1 MPKQSGTSLAV
12 TVREHDAALGGL
24 IRTNPLAILV
34 VDANDRVQMVNPA
47 FEALFGFR
55 EAELVGHPIER
66 FIVPSDRTA
75 EAAILSQRGFEGQS
89 ARSLTQRRRKD
100 GSIVDIDLT
109 VVPLV
114 TGRSAVGAYGIFRD
128 MTEQKRA
135 ERHLRAQYAVIEALA
150 NSSTVEGAAAW
161 VLRAVAEALHWQVG
175 VMWIVDKTANELRCV
190 DCWCTDEID
199 AAQFEEETRQRR
211 FAHGIGPGRTW
222 EMGRPSWISD
232 VTKEPAFSRR
242 AAAQSAGLHAAFS
255 LPMLLGKEVVGVLE
269 FFTRSILE
277 SDDQILRMFAALGQQ
292 LGEFIGRTRAQEQLE
307 RFFTMSGDLLC
318 IAGFDGYFTRVNESW
333 HRSLGYTTTE
343 LMSRPFMDL
352 VHQEDREATR
362 TMFAGLMRG
371 TPVQAFE
378 NRYRCK
384 DGNYR
389 WLSWTA
395 TPKPDEQLVYA
406 VAHDATTRKLLE
418 HQTQETLKMRND
430 FVSFVTHQLRTPL
443 SGIKWMLELAGDTDE
458 AGEQASYIGDARESA
473 NRLIGL
479 VNDLL
484 DISRLESGKLQVTME
499 PVRLRE
505 ITDAVVCDVATLVRE
520 KGHVLDVESVPDLPV
535 AMLDNQLMRQV
546 ILNLV
551 SNAIKYT
558 PPGGRIEIRMG
569 REDGS
574 LRWSIRDSGIG
585 ISPASQER
593 LFEKFFR
600 AENAHTVDTEGTGLG
615 LYLVRLIV
623 ERLGGAVACESE
635 EGRGTLFYFRLPLAA
650 GEVT

>member
-1 MPKQSGTSLAV
+1 MPKQSSTSLAL

-24 IRTNPLAILV
+24 IRANPLAILV
-34 VDANDRVQMVNPA
+34 VDAHDRVQMVNPA
-47 FEALFGFR
+47 FETLFGFK
-55 EAELVGHPIER
+55 ETELVGHPIEA
-66 FIVPSDRTA
+66 FIVPGDRTD
-75 EAAILSQRGFEGQS
+75 EAATLSRRGFQGES
-89 ARSLTQRRRKD
+89 ARSVTQRRRKD

-114 TGRSAVGAYGIFRD
+114 SGPGAVGAYGIFRD
-128 MTEQKRA
+128 LTEQKRA

-150 NSSTVEGAAAW
+150 NSATVEDAAAW

-190 DCWCTDEID
+190 DCWCSPDID
-199 AAQFEEETRQRR
+199 AARFEAETRERR
-211 FAHGIGPGRTW
+211 FAHGVGPGRTW
-222 EMGRPSWISD
+222 ALGRSSWISD
-232 VTKEPAFSRR
+232 VTAEPAFSRR
-242 AAAQSAGLHAAFS
+242 DTALAAGLHAAFS
-255 LPMLLGKEVVGVLE
+255 LPMLLSNEVVGVLE
-269 FFTRSILE
+269 FFTWSVLDP
-277 SDDQILRMFAALGQQ
+277 DDQILRMFAALGRQ
-292 LGEFIGRTRAQEQLE
+292 LGEFVGRTRAQEQLE

-318 IAGFDGYFTRVNESW
+318 IAGFDGYFRRVNESW
-333 HRSLGYTTTE
+333 ERTLGYPATE
-343 LMSRPFMDL
+343 LMARPLLEF
-352 VHQEDREATR
+352 VHQDDQDTSRA
-362 TMFAGLMRG
+362 MFAGLMRG
-371 TPVQAFE
+371 IPVQAFE
-378 NRYRCK
+378 NRCRCR
-384 DGNYR
+384 DGSYR

-406 VAHDATTRKLLE
+406 VAHDATARKRLE

-443 SGIKWMLELAGDTDE
+443 SGIKWMLELAGDTGE
-458 AGEQASYIGDARESA
+458 AAEKASYIDDARESA

-484 DISRLESGKLQVTME
+484 DASRLESGKLQVTIE
-499 PVRLRE
+499 PVHLRE
-505 ITDAVVCDVATLVRE
+505 VTDAVVGDVATLVRE
-520 KGHVLDVESVPDLPV
+520 KGHVLDVESVPDLPA
-535 AMLDNQLMRQV
+535 AMLDHQLMRQV

-569 REDGS
+569 RENGA

-585 ISPASQER
+585 ISPASQAR

-623 ERLGGAVACESE
+623 ERLGGRIVCESE
-635 EGRGTLFYFRLPLAA
+635 EGRGTLFYFMLPLAA
-650 GEVT
+650 GEVS

>member
-1 MPKQSGTSLAV
+1 MPKPSMTSLSL

-24 IRTNPLAILV
+24 IRANPLAILV
-34 VDANDRVQMVNPA
+34 VDAHDRVQMVNPA

-75 EAAILSQRGFEGQS
+75 EAADLSQRGFDGQT

-114 TGRSAVGAYGIFRD
+114 TGGSAAGAYGIFRD

-135 ERHLRAQYAVIEALA
+135 ERHLRAQYAVSEALA
-150 NSSTVEGAAAW
+150 NSSTIDGAAAR

-190 DCWCTDEID
+190 DCWCTPEID

-211 FAHGIGPGRTW
+211 FAHGVGPGRTW
-222 EMGRPSWISD
+222 AMGRPSWISD

-242 AAAQSAGLHAAFS
+242 DSALNAGLHAAFS
-255 LPMLLGKEVVGVLE
+255 LPMMLDKEVVGILE

-318 IAGFDGYFTRVNESW
+318 IAGFDGYFRRVNEAW
-333 HRSLGYTTTE
+333 NRALGYTTPE
-343 LMSRPFMDL
+343 LMSRPFVDL
-352 VHQEDREATR
+352 VHQEDRDATLA
-362 TMFAGLMRG
+362 MFAGLLRG
-371 TPVQAFE
+371 TPIQAFE
-378 NRYRCK
+378 NRCRCRN
-384 DGNYR
+384 GSYR

-458 AGEQASYIGDARESA
+458 AGEKASYVGDAHESA

-484 DISRLESGKLQVTME
+484 DVSRLESGKLQVTIE

-505 ITDAVVCDVATLVRE
+505 ITDAVLGDVATLVRE
-520 KGHVLDVESVPDLPV
+520 KGHVLDVESTPDLPV
-535 AMLDNQLMRQV
+535 AMLDDQLMRQV

-569 REDGS
+569 RENGS

-585 ISPASQER
+585 IPPASQRR

-600 AENAHTVDTEGTGLG
+600 AENAHAIDTEGTGLG

-623 ERLGGAVACESE
+623 ERLGGAIACESE
-635 EGRGTLFYFRLPLAA
+635 EGRGTLFSFMLPLAA

>member
-1 MPKQSGTSLAV
+1 MPKHSGTSLAL

-24 IRTNPLAILV
+24 IRANPLAILV
-34 VDANDRVQMVNPA
+34 VDAHDRVQMVNVA

-55 EAELVGHPIER
+55 ESELVGHPIDT
-66 FIVPSDRTA
+66 FIVPEERTA
-75 EAAILSQRGFEGQS
+75 EAAGLSQLGFEGKT

-100 GSIVDIDLT
+100 GTLVDIDLT
-109 VVPLV
+109 VVPLA
-114 TGRSAVGAYGIFRD
+114 TGRNAVGAYGIFRD

-150 NSSTVEGAAAW
+150 NSATIEGAASW
-161 VLRAVAEALHWQVG
+161 VLRSVAEALQWQVG
-175 VMWIVDKTANELRCV
+175 VMWIVDKMANELRCV
-190 DCWCTDEID
+190 DCWCAPDVDST
-199 AAQFEEETRQRR
+199 QFEEETRQRR
-211 FAHGIGPGRTW
+211 FAHGVGPGRTW
-222 EMGRPSWISD
+222 AMGRPNWISD
-232 VTKEPAFSRR
+232 VMLEPAFSRHT
-242 AAAQSAGLHAAFS
+242 AAITAGLHAAFS
-255 LPMLLGKEVVGVLE
+255 LPMLLDNEVVGVLE
-269 FFTRSILE
+269 FFTRSVLD
-277 SDDQILRMFAALGQQ
+277 SDEQILRMFAALGQQ

-307 RFFTMSGDLLC
+307 RFFTMSGDLLS

-333 HRSLGYTTTE
+333 HRTLGYTTTE
-343 LMSRPFMDL
+343 LMSHPFIDL
-352 VHQEDREATR
+352 VHQEDRET
-362 TMFAGLMRG
+362 TKTTFSGLMRG
-371 TPVQAFE
+371 IPVHSFE

-384 DGNYR
+384 DGSYR

-395 TPKPDEQLVYA
+395 TPKPDEQLIYA
-406 VAHDATTRKLLE
+406 VAHDATARKLLE

-443 SGIKWMLELAGDTDE
+443 SGIKWMLELAGDTDDAAE
-458 AGEQASYIGDARESA
+458 KASYVEDARESA
-473 NRLIGL
+473 DRLIGL

-484 DISRLESGKLQVTME
+484 DASRLESGKLQVTLE
-499 PVRLRE
+499 PVQLRE
-505 ITDAVVCDVATLVRE
+505 LTDKVLGDVATLVRE
-520 KGHVLDVESVPDLPV
+520 KGHVLEVESKPDLPV

-546 ILNLV
+546 VMNLV

-558 PPGGRIEIRMG
+558 PPGGRIEIKMG
-569 REDGS
+569 NENDS

-585 ISPASQER
+585 IPPTAQKR

-623 ERLGGAVACESE
+623 ERLGGAIACESE
-635 EGRGTLFYFRLPLAA
+635 EGRGTLFYFTLPLAA